1 MITYKYQYLGVVKLQ
16 MFSAETHFYDLITR
30 HYASTIHN
38 LRSPSY
44 PVSYIN
50 VHHTEVLS
58 FDWSRN
64 GSCRELATTDRDG
77 DVKFFDA
84 ETETSG
90 EAYKPKQ
97 TLKTSVPVWKAR

>member
-1 MITYKYQYLGVVKLQ
+1 MKIQKPISMNLLSLYV
-16 MFSAETHFYDLITR
+16 
-30 HYASTIHN
+30 ASTIHN

-64 GSCRELATTDRDG
+64 GSCNEFATTDRDG

-90 EAYKPKQ
+90 EACKPKQ